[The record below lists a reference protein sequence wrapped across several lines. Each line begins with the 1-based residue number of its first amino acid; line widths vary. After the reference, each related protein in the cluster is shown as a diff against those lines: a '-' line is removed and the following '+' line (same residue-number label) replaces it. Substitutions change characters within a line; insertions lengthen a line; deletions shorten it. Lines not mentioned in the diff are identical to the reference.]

1 MGKSSGSAPAAPDP
15 AIVAAAQG
23 AEDRKTLQ
31 YTLNNSRTSTVNPF
45 GTTSW
50 ANNRTFD
57 QAGFDAAMAAYKP
70 KITTSGGGIY
80 DDQSNTISAPVTTV
94 DNSGQPDREQFY
106 KDNWTNTQTL
116 SPESQGIY
124 DTATSKLADATGR
137 ISTDADAYNQT
148 VADAIYN
155 RMRRYT
161 EPAEQQARSS
171 MQSNLA
177 DRGFQVGNEGYN
189 TEMDRLDNTQNLAR
203 LDAADRSTIAG
214 MTEGRAQLS
223 MQQQIAQM
231 LQGLR
236 GAQVAGVSGMPT
248 TTQTPNMQSPD
259 IAGLTMEKYKSDL
272 DAYNAEQASSD
283 GVFGSLLSLGG
294 MALGGPL
301 GAGLAGKLFG
311 GGSNPYAAGGYVGSG
326 LKVPRGVYG

>member
-15 AIVAAAQG
+15 AKVAALQG

-31 YTLNNSRTSTVNPF
+31 YGLNNSRTSTVNPF
-45 GTTSW
+45 GSTSW

-70 KITTSGGGIY
+70 KVTTTQGGY
-80 DDQSNTISAPVTTV
+80 DDGSGMLRDPVTTT
-94 DNSGQPDREQFY
+94 DNSGQPNREDYY

-124 DTATSKLADATGR
+124 DTATSKLGDAMGG
-137 ISTDADAYNQT
+137 ISTNADAYSKE

-161 EPAEQQARSS
+161 EPAEAQARSS
-171 MQSNLA
+171 MQANLA

-189 TEMDRLDNTQNLAR
+189 TEMTRLDDSQNQAK
-203 LDAADRSTIAG
+203 LDAADRATIGG
-214 MTEGRAQLS
+214 MEQGRAQLTA
-223 MQQQIAQM
+223 QQQIAQM
-231 LQGLR
+231 LQSMR

-248 TTQTPNMQSPD
+248 TTTTPNIQAPD
-259 IAGLTMEKYKSDL
+259 IAGLTMQKYQSDL

-283 GVFGSLLSLGG
+283 GIFGSLLSLGG

-301 GAGLAGKLFG
+301 GGSIGSLLSGTTKSASPINYLGNGLTSK
-311 GGSNPYAAGGYVGSG
+311 SG
-326 LKVPRGVYG
+326 FY

>member
-1 MGKSSGSAPAAPDP
+1 MGKSSGRAPEAPDP
-15 AIVAAAQG
+15 ATVAAAQG

-57 QAGFDAAMAAYKP
+57 QAGFDAAMAAYRP
-70 KITTSGGGIY
+70 PTTTPGGGI
-80 DDQSNTISAPVTTV
+80 DATGSIIQPTTV
-94 DNSGQPDREQFY
+94 PGSGPAPDRESYF

-124 DTATSKLADATGR
+124 DTATSKLTDATGR

-236 GAQVAGVSGMPT
+236 GAQVAGVAGMPT

-259 IAGLTMEKYKSDL
+259 IAGLTMQKYQSDL

-301 GAGLAGKLFG
+301 GGSLASMMTA
-311 GGSNPYAAGGYVGSG
+311 GSNPYAAGGYVGNG